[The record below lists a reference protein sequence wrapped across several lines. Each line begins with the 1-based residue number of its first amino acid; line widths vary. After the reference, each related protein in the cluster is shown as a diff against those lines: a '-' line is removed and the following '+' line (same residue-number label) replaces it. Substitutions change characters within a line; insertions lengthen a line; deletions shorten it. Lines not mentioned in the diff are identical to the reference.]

1 MHLLQPEFAIP
12 REEALD
18 LAARRG
24 FGLLTAFDGT
34 RPIGSHLPFILR
46 DGIVQAHVTKANPL
60 AALADGRDFLLAV
73 TGPDTYI
80 SNDWYALP
88 DNVSTWLYEAVHLTG
103 PARRQ
108 ERATNRAH
116 GDALLAV
123 AEARVAPK
131 PPWGLAGMESN
142 KREAMLAHIV
152 TIEIAI
158 ERVEGQ
164 RKHNQLKP
172 DADHL
177 AIVHMLESR
186 GEPNGLAIAAR
197 MREARPDLPYGPTP
211 PCRNCE

>member
-12 REEALD
+12 RDEALD

-24 FGLLTAFDGT
+24 FGMLTAFDGI
-34 RPIGSHLPFILR
+34 RPIGSHVPFVLR
-46 DGIVQAHVTKANPL
+46 DGVVQAHVTKANPL

-108 ERATNRAH
+108 ELAGNRAH
-116 GDALLAV
+116 GDALLAA

-131 PPWGLAGMESN
+131 PPWGLATMEPG

-152 TIEIAI
+152 TIEI
-158 ERVEGQ
+158 EVTRVEGQ

-177 AIVHMLESR
+177 AIIRMLESR

-197 MREARPDLPYGPTP
+197 MRAARPQLND
-211 PCRNCE
+211 